1 MTKGLIRRLTS
12 ATLPSSTP
20 GGREKIVCIRLEYRD
35 SVILAR
41 VQEMAEERATARMID
56 LVSTS
61 SQSYVINEDLPNKEG
76 VNVGEYP

>member
-1 MTKGLIRRLTS
+1 
-12 ATLPSSTP
+12 
-20 GGREKIVCIRLEYRD
+20 
-35 SVILAR
+35 VILAR